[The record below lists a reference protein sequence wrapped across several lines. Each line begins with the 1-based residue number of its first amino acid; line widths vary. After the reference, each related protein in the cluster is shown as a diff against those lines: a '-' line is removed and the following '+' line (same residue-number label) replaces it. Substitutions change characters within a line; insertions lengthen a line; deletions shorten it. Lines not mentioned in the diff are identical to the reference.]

1 MGIKDKRNQSSIS
14 ENPENHQ
21 KQKHIIYAE
30 QEEMMKYYICP
41 TCKEEIN
48 ERHRGSDGLV
58 FCPKCVVTFFAHIFN
73 VVDKSFSTER
83 EKQLETMNPKIG
95 GAIYDTKGE
104 ILYYV

>member
-1 MGIKDKRNQSSIS
+1 MIFF
-14 ENPENHQ
+14 
-21 KQKHIIYAE
+21 
-30 QEEMMKYYICP
+30 ICP
-41 TCKEEIN
+41 TCKGYVHN
-48 ERHRGSDGLV
+48 VFMGSDGLV